1 MGVGMFSTRVLCTV
15 SVLLSGVGTV
25 VRAQPAP
32 DYDFQWATVGS
43 PGNPAYQAPFPP
55 SEDTVHNRGSV
66 PYEYRISRLE
76 VSTAQ
81 WLEFQNA
88 FAEVPGNPLYFGPPG
103 HWGATISRVIP
114 STGRF
119 VYSLVGLPNAG
130 QLPVGGMSW
139 RDAARYCNW
148 LHNNKEV
155 SLAAIS
161 TGAYDTTTWGRNAD
175 GTISDAPTHM
185 PGANYWIPTL
195 DEYLKSTHFDPN
207 KNGPGQ
213 AGWWSYKNSADS
225 PAITGLPGVGTTSA
239 GYRTLDDNDAGW
251 LIPLGAYTT
260 SLSPWGLW
268 DTSGGGAEWTEDL
281 FGNRERGYVGSAVND
296 IGGGAAFRDYI
307 GRIGSQAVNFPQ
319 STSFRIVSPVPTP
332 PTSTIFVLCAAVIT
346 RRNRR

>member
-1 MGVGMFSTRVLCTV
+1 MGVRMFLTRVLCMV
-15 SVLLSGVGTV
+15 CPLLFGIGTAA
-25 VRAQPAP
+25 RAQPAP

-66 PYEYRISRLE
+66 SYEYRITRLE

-88 FAEVPGNPLYFGPPG
+88 FAEVPGNPLYQIPPTY
-103 HWGATISRVIP
+103 WGATVARVIP

-119 VYSLVGLPNAG
+119 VYRLVDLPNAG

-148 LHNNKEV
+148 LHNNKEI

-161 TGAYDTTTWGRNAD
+161 TGAYDTTTWGRNSD

-185 PGANYWIPTL
+185 PGAYFWIPTL

-213 AGWWSYKNSADS
+213 AGWWRYKNSSDS
-225 PAITGLPGVGTTSA
+225 PAITGLPGIGTTSA
-239 GYRTLDDNDAGW
+239 GYFTSDDSAAGW
-251 LIPLGAYTT
+251 LIPLGSYTT

-268 DTSGGGAEWTEDL
+268 DTSGGGAEWTEEL
-281 FGNRERGYVGSAVND
+281 FGSRERGYVGSAVSD
-296 IGGGAAFRDYI
+296 TGGAAASRDYI
-307 GRIGSQAVNFPQ
+307 GRIGSQTVFSPAF
-319 STSFRIVSPVPTP
+319 TSFRIVSPVPTP
-332 PTSTIFVLCAAVIT
+332 SAAMLVVLCAALFSKKS
-346 RRNRR
+346 R